1 MTTKNTR
8 RDFTDEFKRE
18 AVSLLRGSGRP
29 LTQVAAELGLQP
41 SVLRRWRGP
50 ADEARS
56 GATVNRPT
64 AAVLASADQLEIRR
78 LRKELE
84 RAQMERDI
92 LKTSLGRVSACG
104 GRNWKQYVWPEGSG
118 RQLFG
123 GCDPVKKRG
132 PWAVAD
138 LRMVTP
144 FGDPG

>member
-56 GATVNRPT
+56 GATVNRPA
-64 AAVLASADQLEIRR
+64 AAVLVPLHSRFDCLGVSRI
-78 LRKELE
+78 E
-84 RAQMERDI
+84 RGQVGVVHLDSDAPSRAG
-92 LKTSLGRVSACG
+92 LA
-104 GRNWKQYVWPEGSG
+104 
-118 RQLFG
+118 
-123 GCDPVKKRG
+123 
-132 PWAVAD
+132 
-138 LRMVTP
+138 
-144 FGDPG
+144 

>member
-18 AVSLLRGSGRP
+18 AVSLLRGSRRP

-50 ADEARS
+50 VDEARS
-56 GATVNRPT
+56 GATVNRPI

-84 RAQMERDI
+84 RAQRERGI
-92 LKTSLGRVSACG
+92 LRQSDQGIRG
-104 GRNWKQYVWPEGSG
+104 QDERSG
-118 RQLFG
+118 NTQRPYRDQRQ
-123 GCDPVKKRG
+123 PNQSSRG
-132 PWAVAD
+132 P
-138 LRMVTP
+138 
-144 FGDPG
+144 GYDPGAGPSPSSPASRY

>member
-8 RDFTDEFKRE
+8 RDFTDDVKRE

-50 ADEARS
+50 AVEGRS

-64 AAVLASADQLEIRR
+64 AAAVLVSADQMEIHR
-78 LRKELE
+78 LRKELD

-92 LKTSLGRVSACG
+92 LKNHRGPAIRLWREKLV
-104 GRNWKQYVWPEGSG
+104 VDFMVEGSG
-118 RQLFG
+118 RWLFG
-123 GCDPVKKRG
+123 GISPR
-132 PWAVAD
+132 
-138 LRMVTP
+138 
-144 FGDPG
+144 

>member
-1 MTTKNTR
+1 MVDTSCKLLRGQRCWMTTKNTR
-8 RDFTDEFKRE
+8 RDFTDGFKRE

-64 AAVLASADQLEIRR
+64 AAAALVSADQLEIRR
-78 LRKELE
+78 LRKEPE

-92 LKTSLGRVSACG
+92 LKNHRGPAIRLRGKKQLVLGLTM
-104 GRNWKQYVWPEGSG
+104 EGSG
-118 RQLFG
+118 RRLFG
-123 GCDPVKKRG
+123 GISPR
-132 PWAVAD
+132 
-138 LRMVTP
+138 
-144 FGDPG
+144 

>member
-92 LKTSLGRVSACG
+92 LKNHRGPAIRLWREKLV
-104 GRNWKQYVWPEGSG
+104 VLDFMVEGSG
-118 RQLFG
+118 RWLFG
-123 GCDPVKKRG
+123 GISPR
-132 PWAVAD
+132 
-138 LRMVTP
+138 
-144 FGDPG
+144 

>member
-18 AVSLLRGSGRP
+18 AVSLLRVSGRP

-50 ADEARS
+50 ADEVRS

-64 AAVLASADQLEIRR
+64 AAVLASADQLEILR

-92 LKTSLGRVSACG
+92 LK
-104 GRNWKQYVWPEGSG
+104 K
-118 RQLFG
+118 
-123 GCDPVKKRG
+123 
-132 PWAVAD
+132 AVGIFSSPP
-138 LRMVTP
+138 R
-144 FGDPG
+144 

>member
-78 LRKELE
+78 LREELE

-92 LKTSLGRVSACG
+92 LKNEL
-104 GRNWKQYVWPEGSG
+104 GSG
-118 RQLFG
+118 VRLWRQKLKVVCLAG
-123 GCDPVKKRG
+123 GKR
-132 PWAVAD
+132 PTTFWWI
-138 LRMVTP
+138 
-144 FGDPG
+144 